1 MAIYG
6 DGKHNENMEHN
17 PPKFQ
22 IADKT
27 TYKTIVWTIESED
40 DTYYVRCIE
49 NDIYDDWQ
57 VESETDGILDS
68 EDEIAQQLIGMCE
81 FESTIDE

>member
-1 MAIYG
+1 M
-6 DGKHNENMEHN
+6 
-17 PPKFQ
+17 KFE
-22 IADKT
+22 IVDKT
-27 TYKTIVWTIESED
+27 IYKTIVWHIESET

-57 VESETDGILDS
+57 VESEMDGILDS
-68 EDEIAQQLIGMCE
+68 EEEIAQKLIGMCE